1 MQQKISIALSSD
13 KNYLKYSKILISS
26 FLENISLKS
35 RVDFFLFTFDEIDDF
50 QLEDITVK
58 VIKLPKDLTNG
69 LLLNKHLVQETY
81 IRFYIPNILNSIG
94 YTKTIYLDV
103 DMLVLKNIDSLLDEA
118 SSVNTIK
125 MVDAFD
131 ESLALNLNIP
141 KYYNAGL
148 LIINLNWWVD
158 NNVQLDLVRYAN
170 DKSLQKIILYSDQ
183 CIINK
188 LLHNSVEELSFT
200 YNAHGNLSNYNNIHI
215 IHFSGS
221 RKPWHLSYNGP
232 YKIKYRSKMKINSL
246 KLKVTIREILK
257 LIKDYASSIFT
268 Y

>member
-1 MQQKISIALSSD
+1 
-13 KNYLKYSKILISS
+13 
-26 FLENISLKS
+26 
-35 RVDFFLFTFDEIDDF
+35 
-50 QLEDITVK
+50 
-58 VIKLPKDLTNG
+58 
-69 LLLNKHLVQETY
+69 
-81 IRFYIPNILNSIG
+81 
-94 YTKTIYLDV
+94 
-103 DMLVLKNIDSLLDEA
+103 
-118 SSVNTIK
+118 

-148 LIINLNWWVD
+148 LIINLNWWVE

-170 DKSLQKIILYSDQ
+170 DKSLQKIILFSDQ

-200 YNAHGNLSNYNNIHI
+200 YNAHGSLSNYNNIHI

-232 YKIKYRSKMKINSL
+232 YKIKYRSKMKINSI